1 MGRERNRQQFALA
14 IRDNK
19 ATIDIDGVIGQ
30 WEWDDENKTYTR
42 ISGKKI
48 RRELDRLAAADVT
61 HITVRINSL
70 GGLVNDAIQIHDALK
85 DHKARVTTL
94 ITGLCASAA
103 TIIAMA
109 GDERLMSPNALMLI
123 HKCWS
128 YTYGNENELEEELDT
143 QRKTNEIMMN
153 TYREHWKG
161 TEEELKELMDANYGH
176 GRWLRSGEAVRYGL
190 CTGEHKPEKGGGDA
204 QASIMAMLGMPELPQ
219 AREAES
225 LMQRLRNLF
234 APAAET
240 PEEPAGPDTDETETE
255 TKETGD
261 GAGPHNQT
269 QTQTQNTEDMKRFK
283 ATFAL
288 LSLILTAWAEKDYDP
303 AKGVTLSE
311 NELGDI
317 ENRIGALEKE
327 KASLET
333 AKAQAE
339 KERDEYKA
347 KYEALPAREDTPS
360 GEDPKPG
367 KSAETTA
374 EYVKRDPF
382 YQAVAENE
390 GLEL

>member
-1 MGRERNRQQFALA
+1 MGKDNINGRHFALA
-14 IRDNK
+14 IDGDS
-19 ATIDIDGVIGQ
+19 ATIDIDGVIGT
-30 WEWDDENKTYTR
+30 WSYDEENGRYTKL
-42 ISGKKI
+42 SGSKI
-48 RRELDRLAAADVT
+48 RKELDRLAKADVA
-61 HITVRINSL
+61 HINVRINSL
-70 GGLVNDAIQIHDALK
+70 GGVADDALQIHDALK
-85 DHKARVTTL
+85 NHKARVTTR

-103 TIIAMA
+103 TVIAMA

-128 YTYGNENELEEELDT
+128 FAHGNENELEEELDA
-143 QRKTNEIMMN
+143 QRKLNDVIRN

-161 TEEELKELMDANYGH
+161 TEEELQELMDTNNGH
-176 GRWLRSGEAVRYGL
+176 GRWLKSDECIRYGL
-190 CTGEHKPEKGGGDA
+190 CTGEYKPEKEAGR
-204 QASIMAMLGMPELPQ
+204 QQSSVMAMLGMPELPQ

-269 QTQTQNTEDMKRFK
+269 QTQNTEDMKRFK

-311 NELGDI
+311 KELGDI